1 MPLLNEFSND
11 DLTAYLEKAGVE
23 SYYLPFL
30 TKPQLC
36 LILFL
41 KSKNV
46 LLSLLKKQLQIVDSI
61 SYSIKYL
68 NNIEDTIT
76 TSMTDLKVALLQ
88 LEASQQTTALKDYQD
103 KVKVF
108 LSKLALKSGSSQEM
122 AQTNIDSKEDIY
134 SSTNIF
140 TGRQRHSKIT

>member
-36 LILFL
+36 LIFFL

-46 LLSLLKKQLQIVDSI
+46 LLCLFKK
-61 SYSIKYL
+61 
-68 NNIEDTIT
+68 
-76 TSMTDLKVALLQ
+76 
-88 LEASQQTTALKDYQD
+88 
-103 KVKVF
+103 
-108 LSKLALKSGSSQEM
+108 
-122 AQTNIDSKEDIY
+122 
-134 SSTNIF
+134 
-140 TGRQRHSKIT
+140 